1 MREEI
6 TTFLTFLFSFSS
18 HDHRHHNY
26 YHRCLVSSSASLA
39 TQSHH
44 RATSPANSVD
54 RAKALYGCK
63 NREEKWTTF
72 AFNQCISASI
82 TILPTT
88 MYYEWTTSLLL
99 RWASSCV
106 LLYPTDGIFIFRRQ
120 QTFISLSILEKP
132 TMCVCFHTHTFV
144 FGTNTKCSS
153 DGWRQEKETCWWSR
167 WCDDDEDGTSSYSL
181 SAKS

>member
-1 MREEI
+1 MYNEYSYYLVGDVGVKYLYAYLSVPPKHIRNTYITFSTYALHRQATTKRMREEL
-6 TTFLTFLFSFSS
+6 TTFLTFLFLSL

-54 RAKALYGCK
+54 RAKALQGCK

-88 MYYEWTTSLLL
+88 MYYEWTRSKQQVFSFVELLH
-99 RWASSCV
+99 
-106 LLYPTDGIFIFRRQ
+106 
-120 QTFISLSILEKP
+120 
-132 TMCVCFHTHTFV
+132 VCYFTQRTGFS
-144 FGTNTKCSS
+144 FFDDNKCSFPF
-153 DGWRQEKETCWWSR
+153 RC
-167 WCDDDEDGTSSYSL
+167 
-181 SAKS
+181 